1 MFFRVSTR
9 TVSTRPLRNCAVSTT
24 RRCNRAQTTLRRC
37 TTKESGTCKHNYPKK
52 GKQWKVAINC
62 IKKCVENWC
71 SYTSENYIG
80 CFFRGSNNNAAHELT
95 EAKSRIESLI
105 SKVQDLE
112 NANLALNQKIAD
124 MKQEMEDQ
132 RSSFRSQLASKDD
145 EIKRLLDELANQV
158 RQNIAICI
166 DRLLNKNF

>member
-1 MFFRVSTR
+1 MIIKSM
-9 TVSTRPLRNCAVSTT
+9 LRNVSKFIRTFGYFT
-24 RRCNRAQTTLRRC
+24 FENTL
-37 TTKESGTCKHNYPKK
+37 
-52 GKQWKVAINC
+52 V
-62 IKKCVENWC
+62 V
-71 SYTSENYIG
+71 
-80 CFFRGSNNNAAHELT
+80 FFRGSNNNAAHELT

-166 DRLLNKNF
+166 DRLLIKNF

>member
-1 MFFRVSTR
+1 MYDKKMQQSSEDFAKMYDERVR
-9 TVSTRPLRNCAVSTT
+9 DL
-24 RRCNRAQTTLRRC
+24 QTQLS
-37 TTKESGTCKHNYPKK
+37 KE
-52 GKQWKVAINC
+52 
-62 IKKCVENWC
+62 
-71 SYTSENYIG
+71 
-80 CFFRGSNNNAAHELT
+80 RGSNNNAAHELT
-95 EAKSRIESLI
+95 EARTRIEQLI

-166 DRLLNKNF
+166 DRLLIKI